1 MADGPGDGEEL
12 VAGERAETNGGDD
25 REDDA
30 VSAAPAPEREVI
42 PKWVRR
48 SIALFFSWVVG
59 LLLAYWLVTKLHSV
73 LLMLLAALFLSLSME
88 PPVNYLARERNW
100 RRGPATALVLF
111 GVIVIGLV
119 FVAAILSV
127 VVQEVSR
134 FVDEAPH
141 YVRDVE
147 RFAND
152 HFGLDLKVDKLVED
166 LQSRQGPLR
175 SFADDF
181 AKGALDVTVTALGFL
196 LQVVTTLVFAF
207 YMTADGPK
215 LRRNICSL
223 LPPARQRRVLDT
235 WEVAI
240 DKTGGYLYS
249 RGIQA
254 VISAVATW
262 LMLTVVGVPYPLAL
276 GLWVGVISQF
286 IPTIGT
292 YIAMVL
298 PVLIA
303 LIRDPLKAV
312 IVLAFLVLYQ
322 QFENYVIGPRIT
334 KRTMQVHP
342 ALAIGT
348 VFVGG
353 ALLGPIGAVLALPAT
368 GVLQALVSASAQRY
382 EVIDGHLTEV
392 PDEPARPPL
401 VERIRRAAA
410 RRRSGGGV
418 GKR

>member
-1 MADGPGDGEEL
+1 MADGPG
-12 VAGERAETNGGDD
+12 ERDEP
-25 REDDA
+25 EDDEPEHDEPDDE
-30 VSAAPAPEREVI
+30 VTDAPAPDRDVI

-48 SIALFFSWVVG
+48 SIALVFTWVVG
-59 LLLAYWLVTKLHSV
+59 LLLAYWLLTKLHSV
-73 LLMLLAALFLSLSME
+73 LLMVLAALFLSLSME
-88 PPVNYLARERNW
+88 PPVNYLAKRGW

-152 HFGLDLKVDKLVED
+152 HFGLDLKVDKLVQD

-196 LQVVTTLVFAF
+196 LQIVTTLVFAF

-254 VISAVATW
+254 LVSAVVTW
-262 LMLTVVGVPYPLAL
+262 AILTILGVPYPLAL

-312 IVLAFLVLYQ
+312 IVLVFLVLYQ
-322 QFENYVIGPRIT
+322 QFENYVLGPRIT

-368 GVLQALVSASAQRY
+368 GVIQALVSASAQRY
-382 EVIDGHLTEV
+382 EVIDGHLTDV
-392 PDEPARPPL
+392 PEPPRRPSL
-401 VERIRRAAA
+401 VERLRRASAA
-410 RRRSGGGV
+410 RRSGGV
-418 GKR
+418 GDR